1 MPSLS
6 RRNILK
12 LAGGSLLLESGAA
25 AERFSKPLG
34 VQLYTL
40 RRFLA
45 SEPRAALKAVA
56 EIGYTEVETLR
67 DGSPDL
73 APLLKEFCL
82 KPVSGYFAT
91 PLITD
96 KWTEWNRAYPQ
107 GQPKNYDIEKAIEIA
122 GRMGLQYMVI
132 PYLTPRERR
141 GRNSFLDFAERMN
154 MAGEKVR
161 AAGMRLCYHNHGF
174 EFSGW
179 SGTTPFDVLMEN
191 FDPELVFWEL
201 DVFWC
206 ALAGYDPAGIL
217 QKHPGRIPLLHLGDK
232 KKGVKKQTEERVVRS
247 DVFTE
252 IGSGDLDFPAI
263 LRAAES
269 AGVQHYFVEQDYC
282 TGNPLESLHTSYE
295 YLRGLRL

>member
-12 LAGGSLLLESGAA
+12 LAGGSLLLGSGAA
-25 AERFSKPLG
+25 EGRFSKPLG

-45 SEPRAALKAVA
+45 SEPRAALKVVA
-56 EIGYTEVETLR
+56 EIGYTEIETLEG
-67 DGSPDL
+67 GSENF
-73 APLLKEFCL
+73 APLFKEFGL

-91 PLITD
+91 PLVTD
-96 KWTEWNRAYPQ
+96 KWTEWNGAFPH
-107 GQPKNYDIEKAIEIA
+107 GQPKDYTIEKAIEIA
-122 GRMGLQYMVI
+122 GCMGLQYMVI

-141 GRNSFLDFAERMN
+141 GRNSYLDFAERMN

-179 SGTTPFDVLMEN
+179 SGTTPFDVLMES
-191 FDPELVFWEL
+191 FDPELVSWEL

-206 ALAGYDPAGIL
+206 SLAGYDPAAIL
-217 QKHPGRIPLLHLGDK
+217 DKYPGRIPLLHLGDK
-232 KKGVKKQTEERVVRS
+232 KKGVKKQTEERVVKS

-252 IGSGDLDFPAI
+252 VGSGDVDFPAI
-263 LRAAES
+263 LRAAER
-269 AGVQHYFVEQDYC
+269 AGVRHYFVEQDYC
-282 TGNPLESLHTSYE
+282 PGNPLESLHKSYE
-295 YLRGLRL
+295 YLRSLRL